1 MIGCHSL
8 IRVGFSMPQV
18 SRLLAQAMGVPLQA
32 SQRGLCRPMRLR
44 NHAYTVSPLARGAL
58 TQVAC
63 RGGVTYYQTS
73 KLSQQAQQT
82 ACSFALELSKISVNV
97 EQGSGAEQASLLSR
111 VKTLATGLFCPASN
125 APAVWQGTPV

>member
-32 SQRGLCRPMRLR
+32 SQRGLCRPLRLR
-44 NHAYTVSPLARGAL
+44 HHLYTVSPLAQGAL
-58 TQVAC
+58 TRVAC

-82 ACSFALELSKISVNV
+82 ACSFAQELSKISVDV
-97 EQGSGAEQASLLSR
+97 EQGSGAEQTTLLSR
-111 VKTLATGLFCPASN
+111 VKTMATGLFSPRSNSPA
-125 APAVWQGTPV
+125 PWQGTPV